1 MIDPISSFVPKLS
14 AEFDGGA
21 LDGPARIGAGAY
33 GASGVDFGTALSQVA
48 ADAAQSLKTA
58 ETVSVAGMEGRASA
72 QKVVEAVLDAE
83 QNLQAAIAIR
93 DKVVN
98 AYLELTRMAI

>member
-1 MIDPISSFVPKLS
+1 MIDPISSFASKLS
-14 AEFDGGA
+14 SGA
-21 LDGPARIGAGAY
+21 VGAPARDGAGNF
-33 GASGVDFGTALSQVA
+33 GASGVDFGTALQQVV

-72 QKVVEAVLDAE
+72 QKVVEAVMTAE

>member
-1 MIDPISSFVPKLS
+1 MIDPISSFASKLS
-14 AEFDGGA
+14 SGA
-21 LDGPARIGAGAY
+21 VGAPARAGAGNF
-33 GASGVDFGTALSQVA
+33 GASGVDFGTALQQVV

-72 QKVVEAVLDAE
+72 QKVVEAVMTAE

>member
-1 MIDPISSFVPKLS
+1 MIDPISSFASKLS
-14 AEFDGGA
+14 SGA
-21 LDGPARIGAGAY
+21 VEGPARAGAKSY

-58 ETVSVAGMEGRASA
+58 EAMSIAGMEGRASA
-72 QKVVEAVLDAE
+72 QKVVEAVLAAE
-83 QNLQAAIAIR
+83 RNLQSAVAIR

>member
-1 MIDPISSFVPKLS
+1 MIDPISSFASKLS
-14 AEFDGGA
+14 SGA
-21 LDGPARIGAGAY
+21 VGGPARASAGNF
-33 GASGVDFGTALSQVA
+33 GASGVDFGTALQQVA

-72 QKVVEAVLDAE
+72 QKVVEAVMTAE

>member
-1 MIDPISSFVPKLS
+1 MIDPISSFASKLS
-14 AEFDGGA
+14 SGA
-21 LDGPARIGAGAY
+21 VGGPARPTVGNF
-33 GASGVDFGTALSQVA
+33 GASGVDFGTALQQVA

-72 QKVVEAVLDAE
+72 QKVVEAVMTAE

>member
-1 MIDPISSFVPKLS
+1 MIDPISSFASKLS
-14 AEFDGGA
+14 SGA
-21 LDGPARIGAGAY
+21 VGGPARPATGNF
-33 GASGVDFGTALSQVA
+33 GASGVDFGTALQQVA

-58 ETVSVAGMEGRASA
+58 EAVSVAGMEGRASA
-72 QKVVEAVLDAE
+72 QKVVEAVMTAE

>member
-1 MIDPISSFVPKLS
+1 MIDPISSFASKLS
-14 AEFDGGA
+14 SGA
-21 LDGPARIGAGAY
+21 VGGPARPAAGNF
-33 GASGVDFGTALSQVA
+33 GASGVDFGTALQQVA

-58 ETVSVAGMEGRASA
+58 EAVSVAGMEGRASA
-72 QKVVEAVLDAE
+72 QRVVEAVMTAE

>member
-1 MIDPISSFVPKLS
+1 MIDPISSLASRLS
-14 AEFDGGA
+14 TGAAE
-21 LDGPARIGAGAY
+21 GPARADAKTYGAAGA
-33 GASGVDFGTALSQVA
+33 DFGAALSRAA

-58 ETVSVAGMEGRASA
+58 EAVSIAGMEGRASA
-72 QKVVEAVLDAE
+72 QKVVEAVLTAE
-83 QNLQAAIAIR
+83 RNLQSAIAIR